1 MAGTHHRHN
10 NLNRPGFVGGLW
22 GALDE
27 ADLVARLDHCLLR
40 AEELDGGPTAWDQLG
55 DPFPDWDD
63 SCPLT

>member
-1 MAGTHHRHN
+1 MELAW
-10 NLNRPGFVGGLW
+10 GLVASGRAVW
-22 GALDE
+22 LKGNHE